1 MRLRTTSTQRTYRY
15 VRLSLVGAIVLLGV
29 AFAAVSVAQG
39 PPASLSAAFYTP
51 ARDVFVGAVFAVSLA
66 LLALSGRSVEQA
78 LLDYAAILAPLIAI
92 VPTPLAAGDVPGLA
106 SSCPDTAPCV
116 PSAFLPG
123 IAVGV
128 TALVVVGSAGVVTAV
143 VLALVQGTCSRGFV
157 LAASGAGVLVVAVAL
172 WALLDAEG
180 FVRGAHLAAAVA
192 FFGLIAVVAALAA
205 FAPAG
210 ARARRRPC
218 AVLGRRRR
226 HRDHGAGAARGHRRG
241 ARGCGSRGNG
251 GGARRPRRGGRGAR
265 ALRRFLG
272 GADPGTVGRPRS
284 GGGRPGIVR
293 EPSR

>member
-15 VRLSLVGAIVLLGV
+15 VRLSLVGAVVLLGV

-116 PSAFLPG
+116 PAAFLPG

-128 TALVVVGSAGVVTAV
+128 TALVVVGAAGVVTAV

-192 FFGLIAVVAALAA
+192 FFGLIAAVAALAA

-210 ARARRRPC
+210 ARARGGVR
-218 AVLGRRRR
+218 VLYTVVAIGIAITVLALLAAIVATL
-226 HRDHGAGAARGHRRG
+226 AGADLAGTGVPVVLVGEVVVLVLFAVFWVAQTVELWDDPDLGVDAR
-241 ARGCGSRGNG
+241 
-251 GGARRPRRGGRGAR
+251 
-265 ALRRFLG
+265 
-272 GADPGTVGRPRS
+272 
-284 GGGRPGIVR
+284 
-293 EPSR
+293 E

>member
-15 VRLSLVGAIVLLGV
+15 VRLSLVGAVVLLGV

-92 VPTPLAAGDVPGLA
+92 VPTPLAVGDVPGFA
-106 SSCPDTAPCV
+106 SSCLDTAPCV
-116 PSAFLPG
+116 PAAFLPG

-128 TALVVVGSAGVVTAV
+128 AALVVVGSAGVVTAV

-192 FFGLIAVVAALAA
+192 FFGLIAAVAALAA

-210 ARARRRPC
+210 ARARGGVRALYSVV
-218 AVLGRRRR
+218 AVGIAITVLALLAAIVATL
-226 HRDHGAGAARGHRRG
+226 AGADLGATGVPVVLVGEVVVLVFFAVFWVAQTVELWDDPDLGVDAR
-241 ARGCGSRGNG
+241 
-251 GGARRPRRGGRGAR
+251 
-265 ALRRFLG
+265 
-272 GADPGTVGRPRS
+272 
-284 GGGRPGIVR
+284 
-293 EPSR
+293 E